1 MSIWFREA
9 KPQAEERALSF
20 AGDWWRPGLFGATQP
35 SAHVDASLIE
45 NAQQSV
51 AVAAAV
57 DLIASI
63 CSELPIDY
71 YSGQGAGRKSMAQPA
86 YLDDPAGD
94 GYGLQDWI
102 YQLVWSWCYRGNIYG
117 DILAR
122 ARAGQGFIQQMT
134 LLHPD
139 HVSGWLEEGKV
150 IWSAQGLRVPD
161 GRLYHKRVNPVPE
174 QIVGLSP
181 IARNATQVGISLA
194 ATRFGKAWFD
204 SDANPTGILRNTLGA
219 VDGEK
224 AKTIKD
230 RFMAALRGTRE
241 PIVMGRGWEWQS
253 VSVTPEESQFL
264 QTMGYS
270 EAQCARLFGPGIPE
284 ILGYESGGTMT
295 YSNVQDRDIQL
306 LKYSVNRWLR
316 RVERV
321 LYDFL
326 PRPQYAVFNRDA
338 LLETNTM
345 LRYQAYALA
354 TGNKPWKSVNDVR
367 ELENL
372 KPVDGGDEV
381 VAAPPPEP
389 DPADD
394 PAAEEDPP
402 ADPNEDDP
410 EDDSEEEQ

>member
-1 MSIWFREA
+1 MSIWFRDG
-9 KPQAEERALSF
+9 KPRMEERALSF
-20 AGDWWRPGLFGATQP
+20 AGDSWWPGLLNASQS
-35 SAHVDASLIE
+35 SANVDAGVIE

-51 AVAAAV
+51 AVAASV

-63 CSELPIDY
+63 CSEMPIDY
-71 YSGQGAGRKSMAQPA
+71 YSGQGVARKKVPQPG
-86 YLDDPAGD
+86 YLEDPAGD

-102 YQLVWSWCYRGNIYG
+102 YQLVWSWCYRGNMYG
-117 DILAR
+117 DILSR

-139 HVSGWLEEGKV
+139 HVSGWLDEGKV
-150 IWSAQGLRVPD
+150 IWSAQGLVIPD

-174 QIVGLSP
+174 QIKGLSP
-181 IARNATQVGISLA
+181 ISRNAVQVGISLA
-194 ATRFGKAWFD
+194 ATRFGKGWFD

-219 VDGEK
+219 IDPEK
-224 AKTIKD
+224 SKTIKD

-241 PIVMGRGWEWQS
+241 PVVMGRGWEWQS
-253 VSVTPEESQFL
+253 ISVTPEESQFL

-270 EAQCARLFGPGIPE
+270 EAQCARLFGPGIAE

-306 LKYSVNRWLR
+306 LKYSVGRWLR

-354 TGNKPWKSVNDVR
+354 TGNKPWKSVNSVR

-372 KPVDGGDEV
+372 EPVDGGDV
-381 VAAPPPEP
+381 VVPAAPDPAPDPEP
-389 DPADD
+389 DPT
-394 PAAEEDPP
+394 
-402 ADPNEDDP
+402 DPNEDDP
-410 EDDSEEEQ
+410 EDVDPEEDQ